1 MRGGTQCYV
10 AALLLLLVLFA
21 SQECHSQGA
30 RRKGEPARIV
40 IFPKSIEVI
49 SRMKKPPSLPRV
61 LSNMTAAAATNL
73 TTNSTDANVKSFPCR
88 SRGTRPLHIGWYRNG
103 VLIRTANVSSLPL
116 VLRGNDS
123 DDATYVCR
131 TWNAYGNDSRVVRI
145 IIHYIYPYRPR
156 HWRLSYSYW
165 FILTLILLMLVP
177 SLCYLSRSR
186 KVRYVWRR
194 HRTHSASQ
202 SGGSTSGS
210 IPPPLYDNL
219 QSNEYPQSP
228 PSTRATTRAGTVATG
243 STAQSG
249 GGGGG
254 LRLLTRSSVST
265 IASGDDMDNIPL
277 AAAVDS
283 TL

>member
-1 MRGGTQCYV
+1 MYRIHCSMDTLNLYQHSVMLPVYPCTCVPGCV
-10 AALLLLLVLFA
+10 CALCAV
-21 SQECHSQGA
+21 
-30 RRKGEPARIV
+30 EPARIV

-145 IIHYIYPYRPR
+145 IIHCECAC
-156 HWRLSYSYW
+156 
-165 FILTLILLMLVP
+165 V
-177 SLCYLSRSR
+177 C
-186 KVRYVWRR
+186 VWW
-194 HRTHSASQ
+194 
-202 SGGSTSGS
+202 
-210 IPPPLYDNL
+210 
-219 QSNEYPQSP
+219 
-228 PSTRATTRAGTVATG
+228 
-243 STAQSG
+243 G
-249 GGGGG
+249 GGCVRVYVCMCVRVRVCVRACVRE
-254 LRLLTRSSVST
+254 LVHAQRNS
-265 IASGDDMDNIPL
+265 
-277 AAAVDS
+277 
-283 TL
+283 